1 MQSGG
6 VVPALLLVE
15 KPRKQSLLEGRAL
28 EGPPGD
34 PEPTTGPQELPFI
47 RLTVANTLQEFCKR
61 RNSYKAPQR
70 H

>member
-6 VVPALLLVE
+6 VVPALLLAE

-47 RLTVANTLQEFCKR
+47 KKSVGTPM
-61 RNSYKAPQR
+61 S
-70 H
+70 